1 MPFYIMVVDGKRT
14 GFELGAKT
22 CGANIIMLQQGE
34 DGDIYKTFQGNF
46 LSSEAIQER
55 GVPLPDLEGVL
66 SFLRGGI
73 RESAFQK
80 MPHCCMQSLSRYRTQ
95 TNLCQEISMSMSKE
109 ASLCTLQA
117 TPNEA
122 MAAAENVYRYNLD
135 DSTLPKLVK
144 NHIIQCKQDKEMLR
158 MWDAEGRFLQLAI
171 LPPYTVLDLLKQGYL
186 ILIDGQRYGYWL
198 KEHQDTT
205 VTEPNNPELVAAKT
219 QLATLEAKLAMIDFP
234 YTGSEGEK
242 YIAVPSCLYEDFMQK
257 LKLGTAVP
265 LNDPYFYR
273 LAVQLQSA
281 YRQAS
286 AGKGV
291 ERHAGK
297 DAEGRVNQAFHDQRI
312 VANAKIHGM
321 GSPCGQVTK
330 KIAEGCDMVRRGEVN
345 RGLVE
350 FHGAI
355 NYIAALCI
363 AVEDGVKN

>member
-1 MPFYIMVVDGKRT
+1 M
-14 GFELGAKT
+14 
-22 CGANIIMLQQGE
+22 CGCNPNPKSIAE
-34 DGDIYKTFQGNF
+34 RR
-46 LSSEAIQER
+46 QE
-55 GVPLPDLEGVL
+55 
-66 SFLRGGI
+66 
-73 RESAFQK
+73 
-80 MPHCCMQSLSRYRTQ
+80 M
-95 TNLCQEISMSMSKE
+95 
-109 ASLCTLQA
+109 
-117 TPNEA
+117 
-122 MAAAENVYRYNLD
+122 MAANPCGEIFMPTHDSQTVLADVADAENTYRHNLD
-135 DSTLPKLVK
+135 DQNLVKLVTSHVIK
-144 NHIIQCKQDKEMLR
+144 CKQDKEILR

-171 LPPYTVLDLLKQGYL
+171 LPPHTVLDLLKQGYL
-186 ILIDGQRYGYWL
+186 ILINGQRYGYWL
-198 KEHQDTT
+198 KEHQDAM

-242 YIAVPSCLYEDFMQK
+242 YIAVPNCLYEDFMQK

-265 LNDPYFYR
+265 ASDPNYYR
-273 LAVQLQSA
+273 LAAQLQAA
-281 YRQAS
+281 YYQA
-286 AGKGV
+286 ADGKGK